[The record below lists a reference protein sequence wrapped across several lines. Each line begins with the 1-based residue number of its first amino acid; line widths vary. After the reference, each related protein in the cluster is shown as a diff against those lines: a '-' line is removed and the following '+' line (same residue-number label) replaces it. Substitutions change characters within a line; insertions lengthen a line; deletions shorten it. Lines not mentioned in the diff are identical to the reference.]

1 MNNETSTPRTSECIR
16 RLQPLDELAKQL
28 ERELAT
34 ASVPI
39 CIGPPIIGHLARD
52 GQWVSDDGRAVVAA
66 DGLFMADPYERIA
79 QLERELAEAK
89 AYKETIDT
97 AMVCAHL
104 GVAKG
109 NPNEELHALIQW
121 QISVHEFFE
130 IDRLKQE
137 LAASQ
142 QFDAWKQNPYTK
154 VLEASI
160 KDEYVPKT
168 DLQRALACLREVYG
182 LTEGNADGA
191 PDASAHDKLCNEI
204 AGMIKPVLNLLNE

>member
-1 MNNETSTPRTSECIR
+1 MNNETPTPRTSECIR

-104 GVAKG
+104 GVA
-109 NPNEELHALIQW
+109 
-121 QISVHEFFE
+121 
-130 IDRLKQE
+130 
-137 LAASQ
+137 
-142 QFDAWKQNPYTK
+142 
-154 VLEASI
+154 
-160 KDEYVPKT
+160 
-168 DLQRALACLREVYG
+168 QRALACLREVYG